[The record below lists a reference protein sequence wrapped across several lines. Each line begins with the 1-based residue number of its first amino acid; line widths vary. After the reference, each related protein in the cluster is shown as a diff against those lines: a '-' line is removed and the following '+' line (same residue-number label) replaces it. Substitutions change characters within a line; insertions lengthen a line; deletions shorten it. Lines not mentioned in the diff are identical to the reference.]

1 MPRTPTRVLAASP
14 RTAGTRKAVLTRTA
28 LLTLTPLSAL
38 GLLTLTACVPSTPTA
53 QSGAHPAASS
63 KHSPTAPPAPRVLT
77 QAQAQAAL
85 VTANDLGDPW
95 TPTQGAATW
104 RDGVLKATTESPDC
118 RRLLDALYADDLF
131 GASGGARAVVGLD
144 DAMDQAQLRYQVLAL
159 NAADVD
165 RTLAWL
171 RSLPGTCGTFTAVT
185 AHGAV
190 QNVALREADLP
201 PVGDAREGLRVTL
214 RGQTPDGDPTVLT
227 LDVAAVRVGG
237 DTIAVTLGGMG
248 DVSADATRAAVQ
260 TGVRRLSEI
269 RRSGRVEV

>member
-1 MPRTPTRVLAASP
+1 MPRTPARVLAASALTALSATTLLTATAC
-14 RTAGTRKAVLTRTA
+14 TAGTSAAKAPAR
-28 LLTLTPLSAL
+28 SAK
-38 GLLTLTACVPSTPTA
+38 
-53 QSGAHPAASS
+53 Q
-63 KHSPTAPPAPRVLT
+63 SPTAPRVLT

-131 GASGGARAVVGLD
+131 GASGGARAVVGFD

-171 RSLPGTCGTFTAVT
+171 ESLPRTCGTFTAVT
-185 AHGAV
+185 ARGAG
-190 QNVALREADLP
+190 QNVEVKGVELP
-201 PVGDAREGLRVTL
+201 KVGDARQGLRVTL
-214 RGQTPDGDPTVLT
+214 SGETADGDPTVLT
-227 LDVAAVRVGG
+227 LDVAAVRIGG
-237 DTIAVTLGGMG
+237 DTIAVTHGGLG

-260 TGVRRLSEI
+260 TGVQRLSEI